1 MSQVNHVPL
10 TPMSLLERTAR
21 VFPGKIAT
29 VYNGR
34 RQTFANFQQRVF
46 RMTHALEAAGVGAE
60 GKVAVLAPNVP
71 MMLEAHFGIPW
82 RGRVI
87 VAINTRLHPNEVA
100 YIIEHSQA
108 ELLLVDRDLTRVEP
122 DELLKTRVSLT
133 MVGGEVVWE
142 G

>member
-1 MSQVNHVPL
+1 MKTPSKANENPEQAPMSPVNHVPL

-87 VAINTRLHPNEVA
+87 VAINTKKEAPIFNVA
-100 YIIEHSQA
+100 TYGCVA
-108 ELLLVDRDLTRVEP
+108 DLFVMAPLLVEEFKKVLA
-122 DELLKTRVSLT
+122 K
-133 MVGGEVVWE
+133 
-142 G
+142 